1 MRGVPSTGTGKVAVV
16 LAAGLLA
23 ACASTGPGVLTY
35 EYEAEAGQHVW
46 PSPPDPP
53 RYRLVGQLTGEQN
66 LPRANRQNF
75 GSRVFAWVAGF
86 VSGKRA
92 PVVLQRP
99 QSGYVAE
106 DGRILVTD
114 VSRAAV
120 FVFDEQAG
128 RLHVWES
135 AGRALRFQ
143 TPVSIAPG
151 ADGEA
156 LVVDAGLRRVVRLD
170 RNGEPVGNIGEGR
183 FSRPVGIARDP
194 ARGRLYI
201 ADAQAHD
208 IKIFSDDGEF
218 IGAFGSRGEAP
229 GEFNAPTYLTF
240 AGDRLYVTD
249 TLNSRVQ
256 VFDAEG
262 GFLHE
267 FGRRGLYVG
276 DLPRPKGV
284 AVDANGL
291 VYVVESYYDHLLVFT
306 ERGELLLPI
315 GGTGSGIGQ
324 FYLPAGVW
332 TDRRDRIYVADAFN
346 GRIMIFEFLGEA

>member
-1 MRGVPSTGTGKVAVV
+1 MYAALIPGAGRAAVV
-16 LAAGLLA
+16 LAAALLA
-23 ACASTGPGVLTY
+23 ACASGPSVLNY
-35 EYEAEAGQHVW
+35 EFESQAEHYVW

-66 LPRANRQNF
+66 LPRANQANI
-75 GSRVFAWVAGF
+75 GSRMLTWVAGL
-86 VSGKRA
+86 VSGKKI

-99 QSGYVAE
+99 QSGFVDEA
-106 DGRILVTD
+106 GRIYVTD

-120 FVFDEQAG
+120 YVFDEAAG
-128 RLHVWES
+128 KLHVWQS
-135 AGRALRFQ
+135 ASRTTRFQ
-143 TPVSIAPG
+143 TPVSITPG
-151 ADGEA
+151 ANGEV
-156 LVVDAGLRRVVRLD
+156 LVVDAGLRRVVRLNAD
-170 RNGEPVGNIGEGR
+170 GEPVGTLGEGR
-183 FSRPVGIARDP
+183 FSRPVGVARD
-194 ARGRLYI
+194 AQRGRIYI

-208 IKIFSDDGEF
+208 VKIFSDDGELLGA
-218 IGAFGSRGEAP
+218 IGHRGEGP

-240 AGDRLYVTD
+240 ARDQLYVTD

-256 VFDAEG
+256 IFDAG
-262 GFLHE
+262 GNFVRE

-284 AVDANGL
+284 AVGNNGI

-346 GRIMIFEFLGEA
+346 GRIMIFQFLGEA